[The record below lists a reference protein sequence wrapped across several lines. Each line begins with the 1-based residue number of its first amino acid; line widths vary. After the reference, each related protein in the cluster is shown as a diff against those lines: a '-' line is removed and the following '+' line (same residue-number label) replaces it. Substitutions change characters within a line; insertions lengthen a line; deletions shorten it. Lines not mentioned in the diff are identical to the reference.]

1 MGATST
7 MTNTQKKLWEPKVGD
22 HAAIRYYS
30 DVVPCTVIKRTAK
43 FVWVQRDKYK
53 LQADWKPEIIAGGF
67 CGHCTNNYDQRYDF
81 TRDENGSIDKYGIR
95 KDGRWYAC
103 GQRYG
108 ATRLTEGWA
117 AFYDYN
123 Y

>member
-1 MGATST
+1 MDE
-7 MTNTQKKLWEPKVGD
+7 KDL
-22 HAAIRYYS
+22 IY
-30 DVVPCTVIKRTAK
+30 
-43 FVWVQRDKYK
+43 
-53 LQADWKPEIIAGGF
+53 DWNLIQ
-67 CGHCTNNYDQRYDF
+67 NDF

>member
-1 MGATST
+1 MI
-7 MTNTQKKLWEPKVGD
+7 KL
-22 HAAIRYYS
+22 
-30 DVVPCTVIKRTAK
+30 TAK
-43 FVWVQRDKYK
+43 FVLVKRDKYK
-53 LQADWKPEIIAGGF
+53 LQKDWKPDIIPGGF
-67 CGHCTNNYDQRYDF
+67 AGHCTNNYSQRYDF